1 MRWIEATCYAGC
13 LGAKNGQRSQ
23 LQCLSHPACLKD
35 QPFSG
40 SKDQISW
47 YSSKSRKAQKA
58 FKRIKVVEILAA
70 ALIPFLG
77 SLSVPYPWLK
87 EHLGLVTGGLGVLI
101 TILEGVLHLNQYQEN
116 WTNYRSTAEALK
128 HEKFLYLGKAG
139 QYAKSATQDPDAL
152 LAERIESLVSQE
164 HAQWTNIQ
172 QQSNK
177 GQSTTHSGT

>member
-1 MRWIEATCYAGC
+1 MPELSGLPEGPTF
-13 LGAKNGQRSQ
+13 QR
-23 LQCLSHPACLKD
+23 LE
-35 QPFSG
+35 
-40 SKDQISW
+40 DQINW
-47 YSSKSRKAQKA
+47 YGSKSRKAQKA
-58 FKRIKVVEILAA
+58 FKRIKIIEILAA

-77 SLSVPYPWLK
+77 SLSVASPWLK
-87 EHLGLVTGGLGVLI
+87 EHLGLITGGLGVLI

-139 QYAKSATQDPDAL
+139 QYAKSATSDPDAL
-152 LAERIESLVSQE
+152 LAERIESLGSRE

-177 GQSTTHSGT
+177 AQSTTHAAS

>member
-1 MRWIEATCYAGC
+1 MPEPSGLPEGPTF
-13 LGAKNGQRSQ
+13 QR
-23 LQCLSHPACLKD
+23 LE
-35 QPFSG
+35 
-40 SKDQISW
+40 DQIGW
-47 YSSKSRKAQKA
+47 YSSKSRKSQKA
-58 FKRIKVVEILAA
+58 FKRIKIIEILAA

-77 SLSVPYPWLK
+77 SLSVVSPWLK
-87 EHLGLVTGGLGVLI
+87 EHLGLITGGLGVLI

-139 QYAKSATQDPDAL
+139 QYAKSATSDPDAL

-164 HAQWTNIQ
+164 HSQWTNIQ

-177 GQSTTHSGT
+177 AQSTAQSGK